1 MARRRILY
9 GLILVA
15 AVLFQISNTNYLAPV
30 LLTLTL
36 ALPLLSLLLSLPP
49 ILSCRLSLRARPAG
63 LTRGDNAHWIIAPK
77 RISGLPLARLTLV
90 LEEKNL
96 FTGKVLR
103 TKVSLNGVTRQ
114 TASAHCADTSHCGL
128 LEFRV
133 KKLRAY
139 DYLGL
144 FAFPLP
150 RPEPA
155 RLLVEPDPL
164 DPGPLSIPE
173 GWGARPSPGSAPRKS
188 LGEDYDL
195 REYRPGD
202 PLRSVHWKLSSKW
215 DDLIVRE
222 PAETFVPLLL
232 LTFDCFG
239 TGSSAHNPFES
250 VDLNSAGP
258 LEYSGITALRVTS
271 NYTGHLYLRGA
282 SMLRYTGT
290 TWEPLDSG
298 TYDSYMA
305 GGAAAGWQP
314 RPCSIPVFSERKA
327 VPIPLLF

>member
-96 FTGKVLR
+96 FTDKVLR

-128 LEFRV
+128 LELRI

-239 TGSSAHNPFES
+239 TPERLDAVLDKLMGYSRALLTIQRPHAVQWIAPDGTEVLCPIADEKELQTCLLTLLS
-250 VDLNSAGP
+250 VPAP
-258 LEYSGITALRVTS
+258 LQAPTSDTDPASITD
-271 NYTGHLYLRGA
+271 
-282 SMLRYTGT
+282 
-290 TWEPLDSG
+290 P
-298 TYDSYMA
+298 
-305 GGAAAGWQP
+305 
-314 RPCSIPVFSERKA
+314 SILHIHISPDEEVAE
-327 VPIPLLF
+327 